1 MKRLILFIFIGLVAG
16 VLFTLFYDG
25 ALDPGANYF
34 ARAAEKTDSWEAALR
49 AESDE
54 PCYVFAGG
62 SEVRMCLDPQIMK
75 DEYGVRVVNAGGMAG
90 YGIRCN
96 AVLGVHYL
104 RPGDTLLLA
113 MRGTKMDLV
122 DGITTSGLKFCYRR
136 LGMSMFDS
144 GIIPADASTLK
155 QIFVGR
161 AGDLSMY
168 IAKKL
173 LRPDDVYKYDT
184 NTKLHESGWC
194 ENFYREKY
202 MHINYFHLGH
212 EAKAEINPPLRHFL
226 LQLKGVCEAKGARLC
241 IYMSPERLTPSC
253 IVPSAMVAYQ
263 YMKLGIPVLKDPT
276 FGCEAGMQYISDRP
290 NHLSPEG
297 TRKYSRIYA
306 DAIRNNAFWSFA
318 ELESLLRA
326 YDYTPDGCYH
336 EGLYG
341 M

>member
-34 ARAAEKTDSWEAALR
+34 DRAAEKTDSWEAALR

-75 DEYGVRVVNAGGMAG
+75 DEYGARVVNAGGMAG

-113 MRGTKMDLV
+113 MRGTKMDLA

-194 ENFYREKY
+194 ENFYKHEY
-202 MHINYFHLGH
+202 MHMNYFTPGRDVKVVVND
-212 EAKAEINPPLRHFL
+212 ALRNFL
-226 LQLKGVCEAKGARLC
+226 LQLKAACEAKGARLA
-241 IYMSPERLTPSC
+241 IYMSPECMNTQCAIPASFIAC
-253 IVPSAMVAYQ
+253 E
-263 YMKLGIPVLKDPT
+263 YMKLGIPVLRDST
-276 FGCEAGMQYISDRP
+276 FGCVHDMQYISDRP

-306 DAIRNNAFWSFA
+306 EALRRSNPFWTFE
-318 ELESLLRA
+318 ELEAQQHA
-326 YDYTPDGCYH
+326 YGYAADGRYH
-336 EGLYG
+336 GS

>member
-1 MKRLILFIFIGLVAG
+1 MKRLLLFIFIGLVAG

-25 ALDPGANYF
+25 TLDPGANYF
-34 ARAAEKTDSWEAALR
+34 SRAAEKTDSWEAALR
-49 AESDE
+49 AESDK

-62 SEVRMCLDPQIMK
+62 SEVRMCVDPHIMK
-75 DEYGVRVVNAGGMAG
+75 DEYGVRVINAGGMAG

-96 AVLGVHYL
+96 AVLGVDYL

-113 MRGTKMDLV
+113 MRGTVLGED
-122 DGITTSGLKFCYRR
+122 DGMTTSGLKFCYRR
-136 LGMSMFDS
+136 LGWRMFDS
-144 GIIPADASTLK
+144 GIITADAPKLK

-161 AGDLSMY
+161 AEDLSMY

-173 LRPDDVYKYDT
+173 FRPDDVYKYDS

-194 ENFYREKY
+194 ENFYREEY
-202 MHINYFHLGH
+202 IHINYFHISNN
-212 EAKAEINPPLRHFL
+212 AKAEINAPLRDFL
-226 LQLKGVCEAKGARLC
+226 TQLKAVCEARGARLC

-253 IVPSAMVAYQ
+253 IVPSALSVYQ

-276 FGCEAGMQYISDRP
+276 FGCEPDMQYISDRP

-306 DAIRNNAFWSFA
+306 EAIRNDAFWSFE
-318 ELESLLRA
+318 ELETLLSS
-326 YDYTPDGCYH
+326 YGYTA
-336 EGLYG
+336 EGIYQG
-341 M
+341 SF